1 MKSILVI
8 AILVTTAEKVC
19 GGGEERQQLDFSQCC
34 ESTVSSVF
42 VSNSSSKESVG
53 YEINHIFKDWL
64 SCKTVQTVL
73 SEKTN
78 WKKGRQFGSGIK
90 K

>member
-19 GGGEERQQLDFSQCC
+19 GGGQERQQLDFS
-34 ESTVSSVF
+34 ESAATSVF
-42 VSNSSSKESVG
+42 VSNSSSKENVG
-53 YEINHIFKDWL
+53 FETNHIFKDWL

-78 WKKGRQFGSGIK
+78 LKKGRQFGSGIK